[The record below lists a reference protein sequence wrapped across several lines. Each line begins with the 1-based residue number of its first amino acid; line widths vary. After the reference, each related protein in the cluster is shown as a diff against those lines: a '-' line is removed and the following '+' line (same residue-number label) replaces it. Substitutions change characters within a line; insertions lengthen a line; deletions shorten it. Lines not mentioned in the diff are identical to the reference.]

1 MRHLLLISLLI
12 PLMACPAWAAE
23 SDAEPAKE
31 KDLAPMTPSLDT
43 NPDID
48 AKPHTLKGNIE
59 HHTGAAKKKMKAA
72 VNKEANRRR
81 ALLQQRTMLDKMPQ
95 IPGLRAD
102 YTFEQSVGII
112 GIRFMKDTGK
122 PAIIERV
129 FAGTPAARLGLEVY
143 DKIVAVDGIPLI
155 GLNREEC
162 FDLMI
167 GEPESS
173 VTLSINRNGSFLV
186 KQIIRMDFNR
196 IPDLSVRRSYLMAL

>member
-1 MRHLLLISLLI
+1 
-12 PLMACPAWAAE
+12 MACPAWAAE
-23 SDAEPAKE
+23 SDAEPPKE

-43 NPDID
+43 NPGID
-48 AKPHTLKGNIE
+48 AKTHTLKGNIE
-59 HHTGAAKKKMKAA
+59 HHTSAAKKKMKAA
-72 VNKEANRRR
+72 ANKEANRRR